1 MGLTRIRAEQIS
13 DIDYKQAVRVITLSN
28 VTLSG
33 SAPSTVDG
41 VNLSAGDRV
50 LVNGQ
55 NTGSQ
60 NGLYIVQTVGA
71 GSNGTWIRSDDAN
84 VTGEIEAGM
93 IVMVTEGNSYKDT
106 QWKLTTNNPII
117 VGTTALMFEQNSAFA
132 FGNIYANGTAVLA
145 NSVGDTVTF
154 TAGDNIEITGNNT
167 SKTVTIGV
175 TGISL
180 NSIANGTSNVKV
192 VSSGGDVTM
201 GVGGVGNVAVFNTE
215 GLDVTGNVAVSGN
228 VSATYYIGDGSYLTG
243 LYGVVGQYF
252 FANTVSSV
260 SPYYQAVFI
269 SDFTAGT
276 IGTAT
281 VTVSNTPTLL
291 VSFLTNTGFPNQT
304 YIPVGVINF
313 AYETQ
318 KTLGASTY
326 TTYAEI
332 YKRTTGDT
340 ETLLLTSDV
349 TSTSALNTLIQQSV
363 SATNSTNIPLNVTDR
378 IAVKIY
384 AQIISG
390 ANSNVTVRW
399 DAATSAGFNLPA
411 PPTSITQFIPYQNA
425 VANVD
430 LGSFGITAGYVS
442 ATGNVTGANVVT
454 GGWVTATGNVTGGN
468 VTTAGLITATGN
480 VVGGNLTTTGAVS
493 ATGNITGGN
502 ILTVGLI
509 SATGNITGGNILGN
523 GASLSGINAFS
534 NIAVAGGNACLAD
547 SISDTLTLSAGT
559 GITLV
564 ADAAT
569 DTITI
574 AASGSGESIFA
585 TGGDMALIT
594 DVVIASEDLGLITA
608 AVLENYD
615 LGSIVTSGV
624 IYPDL
629 LFVGDIADLFI
640 LGGTNGQ
647 YLGTSGSG
655 VMQWQTL
662 DSAPLTGNLAG
673 NIEGNSYSILNLA
686 SLTTTGAVSAT
697 GNISGASLTLT
708 GGVAANGYID
718 LNNGTSNVHLPAAN
732 GNVHFTV
739 AGNSIIRVTATG
751 IVNDMGNGVGNIG
764 NSTGYFN
771 TIFAKATSA
780 QYADL
785 AEKYLA
791 DQQYS
796 PGTVLVFGGD
806 KEVTISNRH
815 GDTRVAGVV
824 STNPSYVMNATLEGN
839 HTATIAL
846 TGRVPTLV
854 QGPVNKG
861 DLMISAPN
869 GHAVACNKP
878 EIGTVIGK
886 SLENLSDQ
894 FGIIEIVVGVR

>member
-13 DIDYKQAVRVITLSN
+13 DIDYKQAVRVITLNN

-33 SAPSTVDG
+33 GAPSTVDG

-93 IVMVTEGNSYKDT
+93 IVMVTEGNGYKDT

-117 VGTTALMFEQNSAFA
+117 VGATALVFEQNSAFA

-154 TAGDNIEITGNNT
+154 TAGNNIAITGNNT
-167 SKTVTIGV
+167 SKSVTIEV

-180 NSIANGTSNVKV
+180 NSISNGTSNVNV
-192 VSSGGDVTM
+192 ISS
-201 GVGGVGNVAVFNTE
+201 
-215 GLDVTGNVAVSGN
+215 
-228 VSATYYIGDGSYLTG
+228 
-243 LYGVVGQYF
+243 
-252 FANTVSSV
+252 
-260 SPYYQAVFI
+260 
-269 SDFTAGT
+269 
-276 IGTAT
+276 
-281 VTVSNTPTLL
+281 
-291 VSFLTNTGFPNQT
+291 
-304 YIPVGVINF
+304 
-313 AYETQ
+313 
-318 KTLGASTY
+318 
-326 TTYAEI
+326 
-332 YKRTTGDT
+332 
-340 ETLLLTSDV
+340 
-349 TSTSALNTLIQQSV
+349 
-363 SATNSTNIPLNVTDR
+363 
-378 IAVKIY
+378 
-384 AQIISG
+384 
-390 ANSNVTVRW
+390 
-399 DAATSAGFNLPA
+399 
-411 PPTSITQFIPYQNA
+411 
-425 VANVD
+425 
-430 LGSFGITAGYVS
+430 
-442 ATGNVTGANVVT
+442 
-454 GGWVTATGNVTGGN
+454 GGN
-468 VTTAGLITATGN
+468 VTVGIGGTDNIAVFHTGGLA
-480 VVGGNLTTTGAVS
+480 
-493 ATGNITGGN
+493 ITG
-502 ILTVGLI
+502 
-509 SATGNITGGNILGN
+509 SITGN
-523 GASLSGINAFS
+523 GANLSGINAFS

-574 AASGSGESIFA
+574 ATSGSGESIFA
-585 TGGDMALIT
+585 TGGDMTLIT
-594 DVVIASEDLGLITA
+594 NVVLVSEDLGLITA

-615 LGSIVTSGV
+615 LGAIVTSGV
-624 IYPDL
+624 LYPDL
-629 LFVGDIADLFI
+629 LYIADIADFFI

-647 YLGTSGSG
+647 YLGTSGGG
-655 VMQWQTL
+655 VMQWQHL
-662 DSAPLTGNLAG
+662 DSAPLSGNLAG
-673 NIEGNSYSILNLA
+673 NIQGNSYSILNLA
-686 SLTTTGAVSAT
+686 SLTATGVVSAT
-697 GNISGASLTLT
+697 GNISGANFTASGNISGASLTLT

-869 GHAVACNKP
+869 GYAVACNKP

-894 FGIIEIVVGVR
+894 SGIIEIVVGVR